1 MYINADFFF
10 YFTEGGHKNGKTEG
24 ADCLVNTDTGD
35 APGIPSLGTF
45 IHNLQAEHGR
55 VQGY

>member
-10 YFTEGGHKNGKTEG
+10 YFTEGTHENRKTEG
-24 ADCLVNTDTGD
+24 AECLVNTHTGD

-45 IHNLQAEHGR
+45 IHNLQAGHGR
-55 VQGY
+55 LQDC